1 MATTTTSSSPA
12 SMSSFSVTSTRT
24 DGGVHYVYGQVPT
37 GYSATSIS
45 LFSADIGEDPLYGQI
60 DPLLRESN
68 CSDESSQYWQ
78 VPVLSSSCFQQPP
91 NDACLDPRLTRD
103 TSNGSIYQADY
114 VRNGSPS
121 SFHGS
126 PVFSLTKSPSI
137 GSDGSY
143 DMAADPPTPPDA
155 QGNIISLGTPY
166 DSDYYEPSTK
176 QQEVSYYPGPQD
188 EDMHRHLATQTYCN
202 GESHEFNGQYMFDA
216 APRCDSLDHISGHG
230 AHISAANAGA
240 RHYSP
245 CAAFPYANSARH
257 IKEESMPPNTEK
269 RASTTRVVK
278 RRSRASQYRYDPISS
293 GKQAS
298 VDHEVT
304 SQGDRKRKVYATNKR
319 FCHKCKKHFP
329 SRGSLDEHTGMAHP
343 RPYICV
349 FHYAGCTARFDAKNE
364 WKRHVSTKHL
374 GLKYWVCME
383 GKCADERQSVFQQR
397 AGLEPNGN
405 IFNRKDLYT
414 QHIRRMHSNIAGQS
428 TTNYKGADARSD
440 FMVKR
445 MQEDA
450 LRIRCR
456 LPTWMPC
463 PVKSCDKS
471 FRGSNAWDERMEHV
485 AQQHFENAAAGKEP
499 PVEFGGLHDYVLTE
513 WAQQPEIR
521 IVKETEMGWE
531 LCDPL
536 KGDAEYRM
544 ATATSEGEE

>member
-1 MATTTTSSSPA
+1 
-12 SMSSFSVTSTRT
+12 MSSFSATGARN
-24 DGGVHYVYGQVPT
+24 GGRVHYSYGQVPT
-37 GYSATSIS
+37 GYPATSIS
-45 LFSADIGEDPLYGQI
+45 PYSPHIREHTLYEPI
-60 DPLLRESN
+60 DPNLLDSN
-68 CSDESSQYWQ
+68 SPDASSQCWQ
-78 VPVLSSSCFQQPP
+78 QVSVLSSCFQQSPI
-91 NDACLDPRLTRD
+91 DICLDPKLTRETCND
-103 TSNGSIYQADY
+103 SIYQADC

-121 SFHGS
+121 SFQGS
-126 PVFSLTKSPSI
+126 PVFSLAKSPSI

-143 DMAADPPTPPDA
+143 DVPPTPPDA
-155 QGNIISLGTPY
+155 QGNVITLGTPY
-166 DSDYYEPSTK
+166 DSDYYESGSK
-176 QQEVSYYPGPQD
+176 QPEVSYYPCSQD
-188 EDMHRHLATQTYCN
+188 EDVHEHVANPAYYN
-202 GESHEFNGQYMFDA
+202 VESHEFNGQYMFGT
-216 APRCDSLDHISGHG
+216 APRCNSLGHISAHG
-230 AHISAANAGA
+230 AHLDVANASA

-245 CAAFPYANSARH
+245 CTSLSYADSGRH

-269 RASTTRVVK
+269 WAPTTSVVK

-293 GKQAS
+293 GNQAS
-298 VDHEVT
+298 ASHEVS
-304 SQGDRKRKVYATNKR
+304 SQGDRRRKVYSANKK

-329 SRGSLDEHTGMAHP
+329 SRALLEEHTGKIHP

-349 FHYAGCTARFDAKNE
+349 FHYAGCTAKFDAKNE

-374 GLKYWVCME
+374 GLKYWVCIE
-383 GKCADERQSVFQQR
+383 GKCADERQSSFQQR
-397 AGLEPNGN
+397 AGLVPNGN

-428 TTNYKGADARSD
+428 TTDYKGADARSD

-471 FRGSNAWDERMEHV
+471 FKGGNAWDERMEHV
-485 AQQHFENAAAGKEP
+485 AQQHFESAANGKEP

-513 WAQQPEIR
+513 WAQRSEIR
-521 IVKETEMGWE
+521 IVKQTDMGWE

-536 KGDAEYRM
+536 KGDTEYRM
-544 ATATSEGEE
+544 ATATSEGEL